1 VSEIHE
7 IRVFSVPMNTS
18 AAPETG
24 ALQRLRHVLVQPHG
38 DRAWD
43 LMLRSIG
50 VLALAGIPVSVA
62 FPRSIP
68 LIWLAIV
75 SLPASGP
82 LGPVMPAALEPVVME
97 AAKYEA
103 AIWVTLVA
111 LATYVYMEFINRHI
125 YRWVLDRETLSRFRN
140 HRRVQT
146 AVRYFAKYPFATVAI
161 GAATPFPCWV
171 LRILAVLHHYP
182 MRPYLTAIAI
192 GRFPRIYLY
201 AWLGS
206 FLRIPT
212 VVLLA
217 VVFGSTAAVLLHRAV
232 KKVRGRAPAAIHPIG
247 EPEIG

>member
-1 VSEIHE
+1 MDRKINE
-7 IRVFSVPMNTS
+7 PS
-18 AAPETG
+18 A
-24 ALQRLRHVLVQPHG
+24 RLRRFGQMLVRPYG

-43 LMLRSIG
+43 LMVRSIG
-50 VLALAGIPVSVA
+50 VVALVGIPIA
-62 FPRSIP
+62 LLFPRSIP

-82 LGPVMPAALEPVVME
+82 LGPVMPAALEPIVME

-111 LATYVYMEFINRHI
+111 LVSYVYMEFLNRHI
-125 YRWVLDRETLSRFRN
+125 YRWVLDREALSRFRN

-146 AVRYFAKYPFATVAI
+146 AVRYFAKYPFMTVVI

-182 MRPYLTAIAI
+182 MRPYLIAIAL

-206 FLRIPT
+206 FLQIPT

-217 VVFGSTAAVLLHRAV
+217 VVVGSTGAVLLHRLY
-232 KKVRGRAPAAIHPIG
+232 KRLRRTPPTGMRPIG
-247 EPEIG
+247 EAKTG

>member
-1 VSEIHE
+1 MT
-7 IRVFSVPMNTS
+7 RL
-18 AAPETG
+18 G
-24 ALQRLRHVLVQPHG
+24 RALTMRRG

-43 LMLRSIG
+43 LMIRSIG
-50 VLALAGIPVSVA
+50 VVALAGIPIA
-62 FPRSIP
+62 LLFPRSIP
-68 LIWLAIV
+68 LLWLAIV

-82 LGPVMPAALEPVVME
+82 LGPVMPAALEPIVME

-111 LATYVYMEFINRHI
+111 LASYVYMEFINWHI
-125 YRWVLDRETLSRFRN
+125 YRWVLDRDALSRFRN
-140 HRRVQT
+140 HRRVQI
-146 AVRYFAKYPFATVAI
+146 AVRYFSKYPFLTTVV

-171 LRILAVLHHYP
+171 IRILAVLHGFP
-182 MRPYLTAIAI
+182 MRPYLIAIGI

-217 VVFGSTAAVLLHRAV
+217 VVVGSTAAVLVHRFV
-232 KKVRGRAPAAIHPIG
+232 KRLRKPGPATIAPTG
-247 EPEIG
+247 EVKAG